1 MSLFLGVDGG
11 QTTTKVALAD
21 ERGRIL
27 SQATGGPSNH
37 TEEPGGPAR
46 LERVIRT
53 TVSSALSAAAAP
65 PLETVEF
72 AGACFGM
79 TGETEIKLQ
88 ILSRFVRTPA
98 LRVVHDSVNALA
110 GATAGDPGMMV
121 IGGTGSVARGVN
133 SQGREMR
140 VSGWG
145 HMFGDE
151 GSAYWIGREAVR
163 AVAAESDGFGE
174 NTQLTTVL
182 LERLGV
188 TSSVALMANYYSGKW
203 SHEHMAGLS
212 VWVDEVAQGGD
223 HVAQNI
229 LQNAGRLLAQFA
241 SFILTDLFPSSS
253 ATEVRSDWKAPIV
266 AYIGGV
272 FKNDFTL
279 PAFREAVLAEH
290 PRVEIRP
297 PLLPP
302 VLGSLLLAY
311 RSTGSDVPRSVRDLW
326 PEALTRLT
334 NAGLAASSQ
343 R

>member
-11 QTTTKVALAD
+11 QTTTRVVLAD
-21 ERGRIL
+21 EKGRIL

-37 TEEPGGPAR
+37 TEEPGGPER

-53 TVSSALSAAAAP
+53 TVSSALGAAGAP
-65 PLETVEF
+65 PLETAEF
-72 AGACFGM
+72 AAACFGM
-79 TGETEIKLQ
+79 TGETEIKLR
-88 ILSRFVRTPA
+88 ILSRFIRTPE

-110 GATAGDPGMMV
+110 AATAGDPGVMV

-140 VSGWG
+140 VGGWA
-145 HMFGDE
+145 HIFGDE

-163 AVAAESDGFGE
+163 AIVAESDGFGE
-174 NTQLTTVL
+174 KTQLTPVL

-188 TSSVALMANYYSGKW
+188 PSPVALMANYYSGKW
-203 SHEHMAGLS
+203 SHDHLAGLS
-212 VWVDEVAQGGD
+212 VWVDEVAQRGD
-223 HVAQNI
+223 QVARSI

-241 SFILTDLFPSSS
+241 SYILTALFPASS
-253 ATEVRSDWKAPIV
+253 ATEVPDGWKTPIV
-266 AYIGGV
+266 ACIGGV

-279 PAFREAVLAEH
+279 TAFREAVLAKH

-311 RSTGSDVPRSVRDLW
+311 RSTGSEVPRSVRDLW
-326 PEALTRLT
+326 PDALTRLPD
-334 NAGLAASSQ
+334 AASGGTS
-343 R
+343 RP